1 MSRSLDIETF
11 ATAMAMISILQFGY
25 IICEFGSN
33 IIGPEYLASK
43 VEGRQIE
50 EVGTTILLGRLVVMV
65 VYLSLVFLFFAP
77 AKYNLTSFVIIST
90 SLFLYTIQPIWLY
103 TAQERF
109 ASLTLHTLSGKIVYL
124 MLIFSALY
132 IYPSMESALVGA
144 VFGNLTTLGLMLI
157 FGGSGKIFSC
167 RHASLNLVF
176 QYIKTGCV
184 ILLSRT
190 FLNFHFYLGVPII
203 MQLVGDIQAASY
215 AAAESVAKALRG
227 GMGSASQAAFPHF
240 LRRRDI
246 RGFVAFILLV
256 FVSSIVLGLI
266 LYVLSPLIHQLLFK
280 QKFENFEIIAKSFSV
295 LVPISI
301 LNQLLG
307 YPAFSM
313 LDKRYIVE
321 LTSVILPVLTFFSLF
336 IFHIF
341 SGEVSVDVWLKSILL
356 AEFAMLATRV
366 VIFKMV
372 IGQISRASI

>member
-1 MSRSLDIETF
+1 MNLKLIRSAGTLALGQSIALIVPIISIPYMSRSLDIETF

-157 FGGSGKIFSC
+157 FGGSGKIF
-167 RHASLNLVF
+167 LV
-176 QYIKTGCV
+176 
-184 ILLSRT
+184 
-190 FLNFHFYLGVPII
+190 
-203 MQLVGDIQAASY
+203 D
-215 AAAESVAKALRG
+215 
-227 GMGSASQAAFPHF
+227 
-240 LRRRDI
+240 
-246 RGFVAFILLV
+246 
-256 FVSSIVLGLI
+256 
-266 LYVLSPLIHQLLFK
+266 
-280 QKFENFEIIAKSFSV
+280 
-295 LVPISI
+295 
-301 LNQLLG
+301 
-307 YPAFSM
+307 M
-313 LDKRYIVE
+313 L
-321 LTSVILPVLTFFSLF
+321 
-336 IFHIF
+336 H
-341 SGEVSVDVWLKSILL
+341 
-356 AEFAMLATRV
+356 
-366 VIFKMV
+366 
-372 IGQISRASI
+372 